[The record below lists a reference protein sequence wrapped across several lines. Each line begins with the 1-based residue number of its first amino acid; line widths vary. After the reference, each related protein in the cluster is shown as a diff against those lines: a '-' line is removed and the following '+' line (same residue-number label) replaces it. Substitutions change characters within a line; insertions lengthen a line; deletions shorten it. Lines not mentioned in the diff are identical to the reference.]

1 MSDLFHINTIAFHLG
16 EYPVSYVELIG
27 TLAGM
32 ISVLFAARSN
42 VLTWPTGI
50 VNELFLFALFFQLHL
65 YADMFLQVFFFT
77 VTIYGWYNW
86 QRNSGELKVTGCT
99 RRQNGTIAMWVAAG
113 TIGFGLLFRYIHVLL
128 PDLFVHEA
136 AFPFADSFIMVCSIA
151 ATWLLARKKV
161 ESWILWVAV
170 DAVAV
175 AVYGLKSA
183 WILSGEYLIFMVI
196 AAFGYYNWRRMLS
209 R

>member
-1 MSDLFHINTIAFHLG
+1 MIALFDIQTIAFHIG

-27 TLAGM
+27 SLAGM
-32 ISVLFAARSN
+32 VSVYFAARSK

-50 VNELFLFALFFQLHL
+50 VNEFFLFALFFQLHL
-65 YADMFLQVFFFT
+65 YADMFLQIFFFV

-86 QRNSGELKVTGCT
+86 RRNSGELKVTVCT
-99 RRQNGTIAMWVAAG
+99 VRQHITIATSVATGTIL
-113 TIGFGLLFRYIHVLL
+113 FGLLFRSIHVLL
-128 PDLFVHEA
+128 PTLFAHKA
-136 AFPFADSFIMVCSIA
+136 AFPFADSFIMVSSVA

-161 ESWILWVAV
+161 ENWMLWIAI

-175 AVYGLKSA
+175 VVYGMKSA

-209 R
+209 Q